1 MLDVGRE
8 ASTKYSGT
16 TATAIADGRRR
27 KSPSQLVIAVQ
38 GENSASGLLHSGR
51 R

>member
-16 TATAIADGRRR
+16 TATAMADGRR
-27 KSPSQLVIAVQ
+27 KSPSQLAIAVQ